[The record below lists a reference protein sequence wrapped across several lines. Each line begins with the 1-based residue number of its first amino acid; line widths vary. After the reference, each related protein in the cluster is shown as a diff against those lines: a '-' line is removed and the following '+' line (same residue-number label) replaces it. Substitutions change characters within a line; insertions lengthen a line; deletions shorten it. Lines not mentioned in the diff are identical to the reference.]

1 MVKHG
6 QTLRVFND
14 GIPIQPEEK
23 RVGTIMNIL
32 MRRLGLGAAL
42 LTVLVLAT
50 PAARAQQQ
58 QTIDGMHVNIGVV
71 IARWAEHFPE
81 ESTSHPDLGKTG
93 SDHHLVVS
101 ITDTKSG
108 AKVADAE
115 VRADVQGPD
124 RQVQEKKL
132 VPRVTSGVPD
142 YSEAFD
148 MSRPGRYRITVYVK
162 TKAHPKPLVA
172 RMNWTNPG

>member
-6 QTLRVFND
+6 EAPRVFND
-14 GIPIQPEEK
+14 GIPIQTEK
-23 RVGTIMNIL
+23 WTDTIMNIF
-32 MRRLGLGAAL
+32 MRRFGLGAAL
-42 LTVLVLAT
+42 LTALTLAT

-58 QTIDGMHVNIGVV
+58 KSIDGLHVNIGVV
-71 IARWAEHFPE
+71 VAQWAQHFPE
-81 ESTSHPDLGKTG
+81 ESTSHPNLGKAG

-101 ITDTKSG
+101 LTDKKTG

-115 VRADVQGPD
+115 VSADVRGPN

-142 YSEAFD
+142 YSETFD

-172 RMNWTNPG
+172 RLNWTNPG